1 MDKVVKK
8 SLAALLKKLK
18 PMIYKKVLE
27 TVTNKLTSQK
37 IIYTLSSKFIYE
49 CIKNLFDTIFSDDA
63 LEVSKE
69 ISTGLMK
76 EVGNWK
82 CSLVSLAITS
92 FCQLAS
98 IASLTNKTCN
108 RFITSLENGKEN
120 NNTNSNIDLNDV
132 C

>member
-69 ISTGLMK
+69 I
-76 EVGNWK
+76 
-82 CSLVSLAITS
+82 
-92 FCQLAS
+92 
-98 IASLTNKTCN
+98 
-108 RFITSLENGKEN
+108 
-120 NNTNSNIDLNDV
+120 
-132 C
+132 